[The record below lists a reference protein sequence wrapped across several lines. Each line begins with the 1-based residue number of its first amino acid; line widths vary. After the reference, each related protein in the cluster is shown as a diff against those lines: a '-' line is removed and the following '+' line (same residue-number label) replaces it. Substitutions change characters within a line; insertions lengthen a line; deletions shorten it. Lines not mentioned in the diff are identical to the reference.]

1 MDTSF
6 ELQTQSVRVPNQI
19 IEAKRRTS
27 IIEEQIMWLSMAHL
41 DDAYYKKVVSSATGV
56 ENKMLVLDLK
66 VKEFA
71 ELAGK
76 DVDSY
81 YRKIKNAC
89 PGAAK
94 RQMAIKR
101 VENGHASYKY
111 QQFFDNI
118 VYNDG
123 DASITVT
130 FAVGIQDYIFSM
142 ASGFTPLAL
151 RVLFKFTKPWSS
163 RLYENLRSH
172 CYEKKYGHNRDKD
185 GKYII
190 RYSYSDLKLTLG
202 IIDPEDKAVQSIL
215 QERDPD
221 FEEAE
226 HKATDVKYTDW
237 TDFKRHVLE
246 PSLKE
251 INAGTDIFVSYDTV
265 TTGRRISTVIF
276 SVELIQPDEDILKNQ
291 GKISEEE
298 ANEMAAGLMFELKES
313 NIIFTFKETLQIV
326 NIADGDIER
335 IQRNLDLLK
344 KAIERNTVIDS
355 YYGWLATAIKKDY
368 ARTGT
373 GGVDLKEDIFDEQ
386 LNEISSEEYYGSI
399 ENEANQSD
407 SEKAALIMETCFD
420 QDILLSPGEE
430 DEILVFCQERDIEI
444 GLIVDAINAITD
456 SSSISKKTDLVKF
469 ILSYAA
475 DHKANNDAE
484 DEVVELDP
492 EQQRTLAAKCKKIF
506 ATETDGDIKLKFN
519 ECVTII
525 NDIVAR
531 DGKPDFDSE
540 FLRLAQDIRK
550 YLDEGNNIINYL
562 GFIRSDIRRPYEE
575 KTVRGRQKKETPK
588 SGFHNFSQ
596 RDYDM
601 DELSK
606 KILKI

>member
-1 MDTSF
+1 MDSSF

-41 DDAYYKKVVSSATGV
+41 DDAYYKKVVSSATGI

-71 ELAGK
+71 ELAGR

-81 YRKIKNAC
+81 YRKIKNAV

-94 RQMAIKR
+94 RQMAIKK
-101 VENGHASYKY
+101 VENGHATYKY

-202 IIDPEDKAVQSIL
+202 IIDPEDKAVQNIL

-251 INAGTDIFVSYDTV
+251 INAGTDIFVRYDTV
-265 TTGRRISTVIF
+265 TAGRRTSTVIF

-298 ANEMAAGLMFELKES
+298 ANEMAAALMFELKES
-313 NIIFTFKETLQIV
+313 SINFTFKETLQIV
-326 NIADGDIER
+326 NIADGDIAKIER
-335 IQRNLDLLK
+335 NVDLLK
-344 KAIERNTVIDS
+344 KAIERDTLIDS
-355 YYGWLATAIKKDY
+355 YYGWLATAIRKDY
-368 ARTGT
+368 AKNGNS
-373 GGVDLKEDIFDEQ
+373 GIDLAEDTFDEQ
-386 LNEISSEEYYGSI
+386 LNEISAEEYYESI
-399 ENEANQSD
+399 DNEVNQSD
-407 SEKAALIMETCFD
+407 TEKAALIMETCFD
-420 QDILLSPGEE
+420 HDILLSPGEE
-430 DEILVFCQERDIEI
+430 DEILKYCQERDIEI
-444 GLIVDAINAITD
+444 NLIIDAINT
-456 SSSISKKTDLVKF
+456 ISDGSNINKKTDLIKI

-484 DEVVELDP
+484 EVIELDP
-492 EQQRTLAAKCKKIF
+492 EQERTIAAKCKKIF
-506 ATETDGDIKLKFN
+506 NAETNGTVKLKYG

-531 DGKPDFDSE
+531 DGNPNFETE
-540 FLRLAQDIRK
+540 FLRLAKDVNDYI
-550 YLDEGNNIINYL
+550 EGGNNIFNLIA
-562 GFIRSDIRRPYEE
+562 FIRSDIRRPYEA
-575 KTVRGRQKKETPK
+575 KTIKGQPKKQQPK
-588 SGFHNFSQ
+588 NSFHNFSQ

-601 DELSK
+601 DELTK
-606 KILKI
+606 KLLNR

>member
-1 MDTSF
+1 MDSSF

-41 DDAYYKKVVSSATGV
+41 DDAYYKKVVSTATGV

-81 YRKIKNAC
+81 YRKIKKAV

-94 RQMAIKR
+94 RQMAIKK

-172 CYEKKYGHNRDKD
+172 CYEKKYGHNRNKD

-226 HKATDVKYTDW
+226 DKATDVKYTDW
-237 TDFKRHVLE
+237 TDFKRHVLV
-246 PSLKE
+246 PSINE
-251 INAGTDIFVSYDTV
+251 INAGTDIFVTYDTV
-265 TTGRRISTVIF
+265 TAGRRTSTVIF

-298 ANEMAAGLMFELKES
+298 ANEMAAALMFELKES
-313 NIIFTFKETLQIV
+313 NINFTFKETLQIV
-326 NIADGDIER
+326 NIADGDLAK
-335 IQRNLDLLK
+335 IQRNVELLK
-344 KAIERNTVIDS
+344 KAIERDTIIDS
-355 YYGWLATAIKKDY
+355 YYGWLATAIRKDY
-368 ARTGT
+368 ATTGK
-373 GGVDLKEDIFDEQ
+373 GGIDLAEDTFDEQ
-386 LNEISSEEYYGSI
+386 LNEISSEEYYESLD
-399 ENEANQSD
+399 NEVSQSD

-420 QDILLSPGEE
+420 KDILLSPGEE
-430 DEILVFCQERDIEI
+430 DEILEYCQERDIEI
-444 GLIVDAINAITD
+444 SLIIDAINTITD
-456 SSSISKKTDLVKF
+456 GSIINKKTDLIKV

-475 DHKANNDAE
+475 DHKANNDS
-484 DEVVELDP
+484 DEVIELDP
-492 EQQRTLAAKCKKIF
+492 EQERTLAAKCKKIF
-506 ATETDGDIKLKFN
+506 TAETDGLVKLKYS
-519 ECVTII
+519 ECITII

-531 DGKPDFDSE
+531 DGNPDFEAE
-540 FLRLAQDIRK
+540 FNRLAKDVNEYI
-550 YLDEGNNIINYL
+550 EGGNSIFNIL
-562 GFIRSDIRRPYEE
+562 AFIRSDIRRPYEG
-575 KTVRGRQKKETPK
+575 KTIKGKAKKQEPK
-588 SGFHNFSQ
+588 NGFHNFSQ

-601 DELSK
+601 DALSK
-606 KILKI
+606 KLLNR

>member
-1 MDTSF
+1 MDSSF
-6 ELQTQSVRVPNQI
+6 DLQTQSVRVPNQI

-41 DDAYYKKVVSSATGV
+41 DDAYYKKVVSPTGV

-71 ELAGK
+71 ELAEK

-81 YRKIKNAC
+81 YRKIKNAV

-202 IIDPEDKAVQSIL
+202 IIDPEDKAVQRIL

-226 HKATDVKYTDW
+226 TKATEVKYTDW
-237 TDFKRHVLE
+237 TDFRRHVLE
-246 PSLKE
+246 PSIKE
-251 INAGTDIFVSYDTV
+251 INSGTDIFVSYDTV
-265 TTGRRISTVIF
+265 GRRVSTVIF
-276 SVELIQPDEDILKNQ
+276 TVELIQPDEDILKKQ
-291 GKISEEE
+291 GRMSEED
-298 ANEMAAGLMFELKES
+298 ANEMAANMMFDLKRAGINLS
-313 NIIFTFKETLQIV
+313 FKETLQLV
-326 NIADGDIER
+326 NIADGDAMLL
-335 IQRNLDLLK
+335 QRNVELLVK
-344 KAIERNTVIDS
+344 NVENGVDIDS

-368 ARTGT
+368 AREPE
-373 GGVDLKEDIFDEQ
+373 EDTIPNDPFAEQ
-386 LNEISSEEYYGSI
+386 LNEYIPNEIVSQDEETT
-399 ENEANQSD
+399 E
-407 SEKAALIMETCFD
+407 SEKASLIMEACFD

-430 DEILVFCQERDIEI
+430 DDILQYCQERDIEI
-444 GLIVDAINAITD
+444 SLIIDSIGAI
-456 SSSISKKTDLVKF
+456 SSASEIKDKNDLLKY
-469 ILSYAA
+469 ILRYAA
-475 DHKANNDAE
+475 THKAELE
-484 DEVVELDP
+484 DENEVVELAP
-492 EQQRTLAAKCKKIF
+492 EQLRTLAAKCKKVF
-506 ATETDGDIKLKFN
+506 VNVTDDSIKLKYN

-525 NDIVAR
+525 NDIIAQNP
-531 DGKPDFDSE
+531 KSNFDDE
-540 FLRLAQDIRK
+540 FLRLAEDIHK
-550 YLDEGNNIINYL
+550 YLQDGNNVINYL
-562 GFIRSDIRRPYEE
+562 AFIRSDIRKPY
-575 KTVRGRQKKETPK
+575 VDRGVKGTRKNTESKNTFK
-588 SGFHNFSQ
+588 NYSQ
-596 RDYDM
+596 RDYDF
-601 DELSK
+601 EVLEK
-606 KILKI
+606 KLLNR

>member
-1 MDTSF
+1 MDSSF

-41 DDAYYKKVVSSATGV
+41 DDGYYKKITSTATGV

-71 ELAGK
+71 ELAEK

-81 YRKIKNAC
+81 YRKIKNAV

-94 RQMAIKR
+94 RQMAIKK
-101 VENGHASYKY
+101 VENGHTSYKY

-226 HKATDVKYTDW
+226 NKATEVKYTDW
-237 TDFKRHVLE
+237 TDFRRHVLE
-246 PSLKE
+246 PSIKE
-251 INAGTDIFVSYDTV
+251 INSGTDIFVSYDTV
-265 TTGRRISTVIF
+265 GRKVSTVIF
-276 SVELIQPDEDILKNQ
+276 TVELIQPDEDILKKQ
-291 GKISEEE
+291 SKMSEEE
-298 ANEMAAGLMFELKES
+298 ANEMTANLMIELSKAAINL
-313 NIIFTFKETLQIV
+313 TFKETLQLV
-326 NIADGDIER
+326 KLAEGDANLLKRNI
-335 IQRNLDLLK
+335 DLLIK
-344 KAIERNTVIDS
+344 NVENGVEIDS
-355 YYGWLATAIKKDY
+355 YYGWLSSAIKQDY
-368 ARTGT
+368 ARSGNEQTKFVMNT
-373 GGVDLKEDIFDEQ
+373 FDEQ
-386 LNEISSEEYYGSI
+386 LNEYVPNVVEENDV
-399 ENEANQSD
+399 EKSD
-407 SEKAALIMETCFD
+407 IEKANMIMEACFD

-430 DEILVFCQERDIEI
+430 DEILDFCQQRNIEI
-444 GLIVDAINAITD
+444 NLIIDAIGEIPSGSDIKDKNV
-456 SSSISKKTDLVKF
+456 LVKH

-475 DHKANNDAE
+475 THKAGTDDDVE
-484 DEVVELDP
+484 EFELDP
-492 EQQRTLAAKCKKIF
+492 EYLRTLAAKCKRIF
-506 ATETDGDIKLKFN
+506 ISLTGGAVKLKYG
-519 ECVTII
+519 ECVLII
-525 NDIVAR
+525 NEIV
-531 DGKPDFDSE
+531 GQNPKCDFDSE
-540 FLRLAQDIRK
+540 FGRLAQDINS
-550 YLDEGNNIINYL
+550 YLQSGHNIRDYMA
-562 GFIRSDIRRPYEE
+562 FIRSDIRQPY
-575 KTVRGRQKKETPK
+575 VDRGVKGIKKK
-588 SGFHNFSQ
+588 ASNNSFNNFSQ
-596 RDYDM
+596 RDFDYDAF
-601 DELSK
+601 EAQIIQK
-606 KILKI
+606 KPKK